1 MHYLKYFTLDIN
13 VRKINLKQFVRLER
27 DIVDQITN
35 VLDFPSTQSAVVQ
48 LTASL
53 EHTAIS
59 DDVYQH

>member
-13 VRKINLKQFVRLER
+13 VRKISLQRFARLER

-53 EHTAIS
+53 EHIAIS
-59 DDVYQH
+59 GDVYQH